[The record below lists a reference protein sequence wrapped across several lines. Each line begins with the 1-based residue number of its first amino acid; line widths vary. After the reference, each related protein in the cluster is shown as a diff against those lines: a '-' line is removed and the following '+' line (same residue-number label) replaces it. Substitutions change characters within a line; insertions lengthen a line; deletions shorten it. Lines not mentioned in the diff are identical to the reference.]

1 MRCPLTLVFSQ
12 ASSNCSPGVVKV
24 SRPVDREAHRW
35 GDRRLDAAGANA
47 LNPRDERLA
56 GAALFDGVGAT

>member
-1 MRCPLTLVFSQ
+1 M
-12 ASSNCSPGVVKV
+12 KV